1 MNIVAL
7 ISGGK
12 DSIYSIIELLKK
24 GYSIT
29 YLLCIIPDNKESYLF
44 HSVNLH
50 IVKYI
55 SFSIGIPLM
64 IKRSTGLISDEIN
77 DLKNS
82 LKFLK
87 DRFCI
92 DSVCVGVIQSN
103 YQKNKISS
111 ICNNLNLNLITPLWN
126 RNIIELLENMVT
138 NMDIRI
144 VSVAADGFNESW
156 LGKKLTK
163 STINELKK
171 LSDKYKINI
180 IGEGGEFETI
190 VLNAPFF
197 NYNIEILNDKKIWKK
212 NYGYY
217 IIEKIKLLKK

>member
-64 IKRSTGLISDEIN
+64 I
-77 DLKNS
+77 
-82 LKFLK
+82 
-87 DRFCI
+87 
-92 DSVCVGVIQSN
+92 
-103 YQKNKISS
+103 
-111 ICNNLNLNLITPLWN
+111 
-126 RNIIELLENMVT
+126 
-138 NMDIRI
+138 
-144 VSVAADGFNESW
+144 
-156 LGKKLTK
+156 
-163 STINELKK
+163 
-171 LSDKYKINI
+171 
-180 IGEGGEFETI
+180 
-190 VLNAPFF
+190 
-197 NYNIEILNDKKIWKK
+197 
-212 NYGYY
+212 
-217 IIEKIKLLKK
+217 